1 MTEDFIKISE
11 KDLTVK
17 DFEQFRSLGGVHQ
30 TVTAGGLRISL
41 L

>member
-17 DFEQFRSLGGVHQ
+17 DFEQFRTGLGGVHQ
-30 TVTAGGLRISL
+30 TVTAGG
-41 L
+41 